1 MSEQSGVIFN
11 GACVCLVNVSKRGEQ
26 VSGSR
31 SPPLMHGR
39 VVVVGGRPLDFPRPH
54 SIFDIANEITP
65 TQSMCTILSQYLCTI
80 VLKVS
85 CPQGVDL

>member
-11 GACVCLVNVSKRGEQ
+11 GARVCLVNVSERGEQ
-26 VSGSR
+26 VSGSQ
-31 SPPLMHGR
+31 SPPLMHG
-39 VVVVGGRPLDFPRPH
+39 GGRSLDFPRPH

-65 TQSMCTILSQYLCTI
+65 TQSTCTILSQYLCTV